1 MSESQVFVHVD
12 LRGEPVLVG
21 RLWVRVVRGRQS
33 ASFEYTRE
41 WLQHRERFALEPNLT
56 PGAAPHHTAQGRAL
70 FGAIGDSAPDRWGRA
85 LIGRAE
91 RMAARKEGR
100 TPRTLFEI
108 DYLLGVSDVSR
119 SGALRFAIDEEGPV
133 LGDDDGPGVP
143 PIIELRRLM
152 SAAARFETNEASD
165 EELQLI
171 LAPGSSLG
179 GARPKASVRDNRGV
193 LSIAKFQSH
202 ADGYDMVRWEAVALQ
217 LAEGCGIRVTA
228 SRVETVEKQS
238 ALIIE
243 RFDRHDQQRVPFLSA
258 MSMLGAG
265 DGDTHSYVEIAEAIR
280 QHGASPSADLEQLW
294 RRLAFNILISN
305 TDDHLRNHGFLYS
318 GSHGW
323 VLSPAYDLNPTPTD
337 IKPRELATT
346 VNWDGDATASLE
358 LALEVVDSFGLDLA
372 TAKGIAREVG
382 RAVADWRAVAT
393 DVGLD
398 RNDSDRMA
406 TAFEHK
412 DLALAVDG

>member
-41 WLQHRERFALEPNLT
+41 WLQHREHFALEPNLT
-56 PGAAPHHTAQGRAL
+56 LGAVPHHTAQGRAL

-91 RMAARKEGR
+91 RMAARREGR

-119 SGALRFAIDEEGPV
+119 SGALRFAVDEEGPF

-152 SAAARFETNEASD
+152 SAAARCETGDASD
-165 EELQLI
+165 EELRLI

-179 GARPKASVRDNRGV
+179 GARPKASVRDNSGV

-202 ADGYDMVRWEAVALQ
+202 ADSYDMVRWEAVALQ
-217 LAEGCGIRVTA
+217 LAGQCGIRVTA

-238 ALIIE
+238 ALIVE

-382 RAVADWRAVAT
+382 EAVADWRAVAA

-398 RNDSDRMA
+398 RNNSDRMA